1 MDAVQAVEVN
11 SIMLATMAGAMV
23 VLAGALYALV
33 YAIGKL
39 AHSVSLVRLSYL
51 FYAFLVVSVL
61 ILARTLNFS
70 GIWNWVAAV
79 MLAGYLLAPQGIWK
93 LCVNTHLDEKLLGK
107 DAPDSGSD
115 VTDTT
120 DSSPRSVS

>member
-1 MDAVQAVEVN
+1 MDAAQAVEVN

-23 VLAGALYALV
+23 VLAGALYAAV

-39 AHSVSLVRLSYL
+39 ADSVSLVRLSYL

-61 ILARTLNFS
+61 VLARTLNFS

-79 MLAGYLLAPQGIWK
+79 MLAGYLIAPQGIWR
-93 LCVNTHLDEKLLGK
+93 LCVGTHLDQKLHGK
-107 DAPDSGSD
+107 GASGTRSDAA
-115 VTDTT
+115 DTT